1 MSQADQAQVGA
12 SCDFAGQGAKCAIV
26 SWVAPLLAIGILLLS
41 LRYPVAAILDL
52 VAVAFGI
59 TALARSIAHIRRFG
73 GCGLGGHVALGIV
86 LNAIV
91 VALLGWY
98 LFVGIDATFR

>member
-1 MSQADQAQVGA
+1 MSQVEEARAGA

-26 SWVAPLLAIGILLLS
+26 SWVAPLVAIGVLLLS
-41 LRYPVAAILDL
+41 LRYPVAAIFDL

-59 TALARSIAHIRRFG
+59 TALTRSLAHIHRFG

-86 LNAIV
+86 LNVIV

-98 LFVGIDATFR
+98 LFVGIDATFG